1 MKIRHH
7 PDDSTLLAYAAGT
20 LSEALSVTVASHL
33 AMCSRCRNM
42 VRTAEAIGGA
52 SLETAEAA
60 PLASDS
66 LAHMMA
72 RIETPAALR
81 PAPRHMP
88 QVPNPRVP
96 GPLARHI
103 GGGLDE
109 IRWRW
114 IAPGVRS
121 REISVSPSGGRLV
134 LLRIASGKAMP
145 EHGHRGSELTL
156 VLAGSYSDVTGT
168 YGPGDLADLD
178 EDLEHTPVVDSQE
191 DCICLVA
198 TEAPTRFKTLIG
210 RLLQPYLRI

>member
-1 MKIRHH
+1 MSIHHH
-7 PDDSTLLAYAAGT
+7 PDEATLLSYAAGS
-20 LSEALSVTVASHL
+20 LNEALSVTVAAHL
-33 AMCSRCRNM
+33 AMCARCRAA
-42 VRTAEAIGGA
+42 VRAAEAVGGV
-52 SLETAEAA
+52 SLESAEVA
-60 PLASDS
+60 PLAADS

-81 PAPRHMP
+81 PEPRP
-88 QVPNPRVP
+88 KPRVTDPRVP
-96 GPLARHI
+96 APLARHI
-103 GGGLDE
+103 DGGLDE

-121 REISVSPSGGRLV
+121 HEISVSPSGGRLV

-156 VLAGSYSDVTGT
+156 VLAGSYSDATGR

-178 EDLEHTPVVDSQE
+178 EDLEHTPVVDSEE